1 MRLSLQLRRPLHEV
15 LAWPLWV
22 VHTYAEF
29 LAREPAVEDRLE
41 VMLAQ
46 LSAQYGAVHRGP
58 GMPAPRI
65 NDYLLFRDAWAAN
78 EGQVRYQWRQTLARL
93 AQRLGGT
100 A

>member
-1 MRLSLQLRRPLHEV
+1 VRLSLQLRRPLHEV

-65 NDYLLFRDAWAAN
+65 NDYLLFRDAWADTEPADGHYSDIDR
-78 EGQVRYQWRQTLARL
+78 EIMRQLTR
-93 AQRLGGT
+93 
-100 A
+100 